1 MIYEF
6 TDNKHGTAAEK
17 RDKAVKWI
25 SEYFTMI
32 YNKEQ
37 KGMFSFEDPDVFL
50 SWLNI
55 PSNSQKCKTGSF
67 KAKMTIHPGSLEFE
81 ALDAKIYNNEQALYF
96 VKIFAVVEGC
106 CDMFERGKM
115 K

>member
-50 SWLNI
+50 S
-55 PSNSQKCKTGSF
+55 
-67 KAKMTIHPGSLEFE
+67 
-81 ALDAKIYNNEQALYF
+81 
-96 VKIFAVVEGC
+96 
-106 CDMFERGKM
+106 
-115 K
+115 